1 MKKKKK
7 NQKKK
12 LWGSRFSKPTHE
24 LVESFTESLSVDS
37 QLALFD
43 IAGSRAH
50 VKMLGKCK
58 ILSQKEA
65 KTLLGGLDK
74 VEKDFLSG
82 KWKPNPKLEDIHMN
96 IETYLTKLVGEV
108 GGKVHSA
115 RSRNDQVATATR
127 LFLRHEVVSIILL
140 IERVQ
145 SVLVKLA
152 ESYYGVVFSGYTHL
166 QQAQP
171 ILFSHHLLA
180 YVSMLDRDKSRFED
194 ILERTDVLPLGA
206 GAMAGTSLPIDREY
220 VAKLLKFSKVSEN
233 SMDTV
238 ADRDDLIET
247 ASACAILGMHFS
259 RMSEELVLWTSS
271 EFNYIELDESF
282 CTGSSIMP
290 QKMNPDVAE
299 LTRGK
304 TGRLYG
310 NLMTLLTIMKGL
322 PLAYN
327 RDMQEDKGPIMDSIA
342 TVKAIL
348 EIFEQMMQGLKV
360 NHDEVHLKLND
371 FALATDL
378 AEYLVKKGMPFRQ
391 AHGVIGGLVSSTLLE
406 RKQLRDL
413 TSADLK
419 QASKLF
425 GKEAKDL
432 LSFRTSVEGKASL
445 GGTSP
450 KEVKKM
456 ISVWKKRLSKNKGK
470 YNGKCLSGKK

>member
-1 MKKKKK
+1 MKKKK
-7 NQKKK
+7 QKKQKKEKK

-37 QLALFD
+37 KLALFD

-58 ILSQKEA
+58 ILSQKET
-65 KTLLGGLDK
+65 KSLLKGLDL
-74 VEKDFLSG
+74 VEKDFISG
-82 KWKPNPKLEDIHMN
+82 KWQPDPKLEDIHMN
-96 IETYLTKLVGEV
+96 IETYLTKKVGEV

-127 LFLRHEVVSIILL
+127 LFLRHEVSAIIQL
-140 IERVQ
+140 IEQLQKVIVQ
-145 SVLVKLA
+145 LA
-152 ESYYGVVFSGYTHL
+152 DSYFGVVFSGYTHL

-180 YVSMLDRDKSRFED
+180 YVSMLDRDKSRFAD
-194 ILERTDVLPLGA
+194 ILKRTDVLPLGA

-220 VAKLLKFSKVSEN
+220 VAKLLGFSAVSEN

-238 ADRDDLIET
+238 ADRDDLIEV
-247 ASACAILGMHFS
+247 ASTCAILGMHFS
-259 RMSEELVLWTSS
+259 RISEEFVLWTST

-290 QKMNPDVAE
+290 QKKNPDVAE

-310 NLMTLLTIMKGL
+310 NLVNLLTIMKGL

-327 RDMQEDKGPIMDSIA
+327 RDMQEDKGPLMDSIQ

-348 EIFEQMMQGLKV
+348 EIFQQMMQSLIV
-360 NHDEVHLKLND
+360 NHDEVHVKLND

-378 AEYLVKKGMPFRQ
+378 AEYLVKKGLPFRQ
-391 AHGVIGGLVSSTLLE
+391 AHGVIGGLVSTALLE
-406 RKQLRDL
+406 QKQLRDL
-413 TSADLK
+413 TLEDLK
-419 QASKLF
+419 GAHKLLDK
-425 GKEAKDL
+425 GAKEL
-432 LSFRTSVEGKASL
+432 LSFRASVEGKMSL
-445 GGTSP
+445 GGTAP
-450 KEVKKM
+450 EQVKKM
-456 ISVWKKRLSKNKGK
+456 ISVWKKRLKNKG
-470 YNGKCLSGKK
+470 